1 MLSFPSSPTQGQQ
14 YTDTNGKVW
23 EFDGVKWNVAT
34 ASSIKQF
41 YGAKLYLSNDVF
53 LTSTLT
59 AIEFDSLGYDT
70 GEFYNPTSPSK
81 LTIPRTGYYK
91 INLLAMTGQ
100 EGAGA
105 SYDVT
110 LKRNTTEL
118 FNSAMSAYQSGVYNE
133 TMLLNVGDDIELF
146 ASEVDSIGTIIVD
159 SFLSVEL
166 VGYTFG
172 GALAPGFEF
181 SGVKVTLST
190 DINTTSTSTPITWNS
205 NDIEFNI
212 NANAAGNVYWSTDN
226 PTRFTISTTGY
237 YNIKAFFL
245 TNIDGSSDSYGVK
258 IKKNGATDLE
268 TITLGANES
277 AGLDEVYQFS
287 SNDYIETYIEN
298 TENLGS
304 IKATSTFFEIIRLGV

>member
-118 FNSAMSAYQSGVYNE
+118 FNSTMSAYQSGVYNE
-133 TMLLNVGDDIELF
+133 TILLNVGDEIELF

-159 SFLSVEL
+159 SFLSIEL

-181 SGVKVTLST
+181 SGVKVTLSS
-190 DINTTSTSTPITWNS
+190 DINTTSTSTQITWNS
-205 NDIEFNI
+205 SEIEFNI
-212 NANAAGNVYWSTDN
+212 NANAAGNVYWSADD
-226 PTRFTISTTGY
+226 PTKFTISTTGY

-258 IKKNGATDLE
+258 IKKNGTTDLE
-268 TITLGANES
+268 AITLGANES
-277 AGLDEVYQFS
+277 AALNEVYPLN
-287 SNDYIETYIEN
+287 SNDYIQIYIEN